1 MKKKAIEALI
11 EMGMPANTR
20 GFKYIAD
27 IIEKYE
33 EDEEWMY
40 GKLTLLY
47 EVVGK
52 KDGVHYMNVE
62 RCIRHAFKMIL
73 TKGNLKKVEQ
83 YLTFEKPTN
92 GNLLATFYLR
102 LKEG

>member
-20 GFKYIAD
+20 GFKYIVE

-52 KDGVHYMNVE
+52 KRWSALYE
-62 RCIRHAFKMIL
+62 RRALYQTC
-73 TKGNLKKVEQ
+73 V
-83 YLTFEKPTN
+83 
-92 GNLLATFYLR
+92 
-102 LKEG
+102 

>member
-52 KDGVHYMNVE
+52 KME
-62 RCIRHAFKMIL
+62 CII
-73 TKGNLKKVEQ
+73 
-83 YLTFEKPTN
+83 
-92 GNLLATFYLR
+92 
-102 LKEG
+102 